1 MISAVCVPVTDST
14 FVGEA
19 RRAAADFATR
29 LDFSVEQASNLA
41 IVTTELATNILK
53 HASSGEIV
61 LTGVFSEHRTGV
73 DVVALDKG
81 PGISSIA
88 ASLRDGYSTA
98 GSPGTGL
105 GAISR
110 LADSFDLYTQ
120 PGRGTA
126 LSARLWSSNDTF
138 RDRSSQAGT
147 EAIEIGGL
155 SVPVRGETVSGDAW
169 SVRRLPQGTAILVID
184 GLGHGYLAAEAA
196 KLGVEIFLNARE
208 QSPVELL
215 KGIHGALQAT
225 RGAAGAIAALDPG
238 ARQVRFAGIGNISAS
253 VITVEDARNLVSM
266 NGILGHEARGCREF
280 TYPWPAGAA
289 LLLHSDG
296 ITARMNL
303 AEHPGLLRRTCT
315 LMAGVL
321 YRDYNRGR
329 DDATVVVARERTAA

>member
-1 MISAVCVPVTDST
+1 MISAMRVPVTDST

-19 RRAAADFATR
+19 RRAAVDFAAR
-29 LDFSVEQASNLA
+29 LGFSMERASNLA

-61 LTGVFSEHRTGV
+61 LTGVFSEHHQGV

-88 ASLRDGYSTA
+88 EALRDGYSTA

-105 GAISR
+105 GAITR

-126 LSARLWSSNDTF
+126 LSARIWDTSETL
-138 RDRSSQAGT
+138 RNPSSQPGIGG
-147 EAIEIGGL
+147 IEIGGL
-155 SVPVRGETVSGDAW
+155 SVPVRGEPVSGDAW
-169 SVRRLPQGTAILVID
+169 CVRRSPQGTTILVID
-184 GLGHGYLAAEAA
+184 GLGHGHLAAEAA
-196 KLGVEIFLNARE
+196 KLAVEIFLNTKE
-208 QSPVELL
+208 QSPAELL
-215 KGIHGALQAT
+215 KAIHGALRAT
-225 RGAAGAIAALDPG
+225 RGAAGAVSELDMET
-238 ARQVRFAGIGNISAS
+238 REVRFAGIGNISAS
-253 VITVEDARNLVSM
+253 VINAEQTRNLVSM
-266 NGILGHEARGCREF
+266 NGTLGHEARGCREF
-280 TYPWPAGAA
+280 TYAWPAGAA

-296 ITARMNL
+296 VTARMNL
-303 AEHPGLLRRTCT
+303 ADYPGLLTKSCT

-329 DDATVVVARERTAA
+329 DDATVVVARERTGV

>member
-1 MISAVCVPVTDST
+1 MISAMRVPVTDST

-19 RRAAADFATR
+19 RRAAVDFAAR
-29 LDFSVEQASNLA
+29 LDFSVERASNLA

-53 HASSGEIV
+53 HASPGEIV
-61 LTGVFSEHRTGV
+61 LTDVFSEQRKGV

-88 ASLRDGYSTA
+88 ESLRDGYSTA

-105 GAISR
+105 GAITR

-126 LSARLWSSNDTF
+126 LSARIWSTNETS
-138 RDRSSQAGT
+138 RDRPCPAGT
-147 EAIEIGGL
+147 STIEIGGM
-155 SVPVRGETVSGDAW
+155 SVPLRGEPVSGDAW
-169 SVRRLPQGTAILVID
+169 CVRRSPQGTTILIID
-184 GLGHGYLAAEAA
+184 GLGHGHLAAEAA
-196 KLGVEIFLNARE
+196 KLAVEIFLNAKE
-208 QSPVELL
+208 PSPPELL
-215 KGIHGALQAT
+215 GRIHGALRAT
-225 RGAAGAIAALDPG
+225 RGAAGAVSELDLET
-238 ARQVRFAGIGNISAS
+238 RQVRFAGIGNISAS
-253 VITVEDARNLVSM
+253 VISAEHTQNLVSM

-296 ITARMNL
+296 VTARMNL
-303 AEHPGLLRRTCT
+303 ADYPGLLSRTCT
-315 LMAGVL
+315 LMAAVL

-329 DDATVVVARERTAA
+329 DDATVVVARERTGI